1 MDKCFFC
8 GSDSCDFCQ
17 LRREAGRPLNPP
29 IPASAERMRQIREQ
43 LGLGSAFQLF
53 EASQVLDLYTGFG
66 VVQVAL
72 PSGEFLVALQ
82 DPAGIRRYGV
92 VRFEGLPDSEGWAQ
106 N

>member
-1 MDKCFFC
+1 MC
-8 GSDSCDFCQ
+8 
-17 LRREAGRPLNPP
+17 REAGQLLRPP
-29 IPASAERMRQIREQ
+29 IPVSAERMRQIREQ

-72 PSGEFLVALQ
+72 PPGEFLVALQ
-82 DPAGIRRYGV
+82 DQVGVRRYGV